1 MSALRQRLKNPRIYL
16 CFLATVLVLATVDS
30 FRSPS
35 AQLTARVYVGF
46 TKHVYQTAGRPIAKR
61 WIQCPYVPTCSD
73 YSIAAVSTHGIRR
86 GLVLTAKRLMS
97 CKPSVPLGTADLVP
111 D

>member
-30 FRSPS
+30 FRAPS
-35 AQLTARVYVGF
+35 AQLSARVYVGVV
-46 TKHVYQTAGRPIAKR
+46 KHVYQTVGRPVVKG
-61 WIQCPYVPTCSD
+61 WIQCRYVPTCSD
-73 YSIAAVSTHGIRR
+73 YSIYAVSTHGIRH

-97 CKPSVPLGTADLVP
+97 CKPSVPLGTANPVP